1 LAVEYHLT
9 IKEMTAESRPRERLA
24 AYGAEALSDTEL
36 LAILLRSGTVTAT
49 AIDLA
54 NQLLVR
60 FGGLRGL
67 MDAALEELQAVKGVG
82 LAKAAQVKA
91 ALELGRRAAGR
102 PGEERPVVRTPEEAA
117 GLVMEQ
123 MRYLDREH
131 FRAILLNTKNRVLA
145 VEGVSVGTLNAS
157 SVHPRELFK
166 NAIRKSAAAVILVH
180 NHPSGDPSPSRQD
193 LDLTRRL
200 VEAGEIIG
208 IPVLDHI
215 IIGDN
220 RFTSL
225 KAQGCV
231 ELGT

>member
-1 LAVEYHLT
+1 MAVEYRLT
-9 IKEMTAESRPRERLA
+9 IKEMAAESRPRERLSA
-24 AYGAEALSDTEL
+24 HGAEVLSDAEL
-36 LAILLRSGTVTAT
+36 LAILLRSGTATAT

-54 NQLLVR
+54 HQLLTR

-67 MDAALEELQAVKGVG
+67 MEAALEELQAVKGVG

-102 PGEERPVVRTPEEAA
+102 PGDKRPAVRTPDEAA
-117 GLVMEQ
+117 GLVMEE

-145 VEGVSVGTLNAS
+145 VERVSVGTLNSS

-166 NAIRKSAAAVILVH
+166 NAIRKSAAAMILVH

-200 VEAGEIIG
+200 VESGEIIG
-208 IPVLDHI
+208 IRVLDHI

-225 KAQGCV
+225 KAQGLV
-231 ELGT
+231 EFET